1 MTLRGPRGTLLGHPG
16 VDMSLDAT
24 SLTPRLCVS
33 AAALIGVSCTSATAP
48 ATAPNERGTGTTL
61 SAAPSTRADP
71 AATTRD
77 ELALSGGHFEVT
89 ASRLAVR
96 HGAAGS
102 TVQGDVQARA
112 LRSIRELRFDYCGP
126 PPMFLSVDGS
136 TVEPTVDEGVLRAPL
151 HWPLEPEDG
160 FSFRFVTTLSDHGGS
175 DPPATEDIAD
185 ALLCR

>member
-1 MTLRGPRGTLLGHPG
+1 
-16 VDMSLDAT
+16 MSLDAT

-33 AAALIGVSCTSATAP
+33 AAALIGVSCTSAAAP
-48 ATAPNERGTGTTL
+48 VAAPGERGTGTTL
-61 SAAPSTRADP
+61 SAAPSSRAD
-71 AATTRD
+71 AAATRD
-77 ELALSGGHFEVT
+77 ELVLSGGHFEVT

-96 HGAAGS
+96 HGATGS

-126 PPMFLSVDGS
+126 APMFLSVDGS
-136 TVEPTVDEGVLRAPL
+136 TVEPTVDGGVLRAPL
-151 HWPLEPEDG
+151 HWPLEPEER
-160 FSFRFVTTLSDHGGS
+160 FSFRFVTTMSDHAGS